1 MASQVHR
8 DAQAVLLWETY
19 PQWLAIFPNDMLM
32 PVTSA
37 AGGLLP
43 RLRGSTDE
51 LALLNEVWDHVVDI
65 L

>member
-1 MASQVHR
+1 MAPSAHR
-8 DAQAVLLWETY
+8 EAHADLLWGTR
-19 PQWLAIFPNDMLM
+19 PLWLAIFPNDILM

-43 RLRGSTDE
+43 CLRGSTDE
-51 LALLNEVWDHVVDI
+51 LALLNEVWDLVVDV